1 MKKQLF
7 IYCLLLCLFSCN
19 EYRYTAKYHHPKVL
33 FDNQQFAEQPSK
45 WEFYVHGSN
54 NQTYKARSESLDSI
68 SFQAVLTKSEP
79 VNVPKGLNRFE
90 SARKKEVHIF
100 AKDSAVQYEEDFINN
115 VQVFDLKK
123 EDIIEIVSY
132 TNHITNSN
140 NAAPNDELKKTLL
153 ILFSCVF
160 VAFGFAIWSI
170 YNVLNNLP
178 FCYIATM
185 VYGSYESSEVLVLR
199 RFRDEKLKKTILGKI
214 FIANYYVFSPLFV
227 KCFKN
232 VAFVNLFIKKQL
244 DRWVNY
250 LREKNNW

>member
-45 WEFYVHGSN
+45 WEFYVHGAN

-123 EDIIEIVSY
+123 EDIIEIVSF
-132 TNHITNSN
+132 TNPSDFSIDKRS
-140 NAAPNDELKKTLL
+140 ADENEKKFLT
-153 ILFSCVF
+153 IFSMVM
-160 VAFGFAIWSI
+160 VGFAAFILSI
-170 YNVLNNLP
+170 YYTLSNIG
-178 FCYIATM
+178 CYIATM

-199 RFRDEKLKKTILGKI
+199 RFRDEKLKKTVLGKI